1 MDNRSLAFHGLAI
14 KRHADAAA
22 VASLTGLG
30 KDVVADVLARGVATG
45 RVVEVRDAYSLTP
58 LARVALQAGYDK
70 HFADLRQDD
79 AFVAAYFAFEKVN
92 PELKGIITDWQTMDV
107 LGERR
112 ANDHSDQ
119 AYDNKVIDRLSALHE
134 RAEPVFAGLAR
145 GLPRL
150 AIYARKL
157 EAALDKAE
165 DGGIEWVSDI
175 HRESY
180 HTVWFELH
188 EELLRIM
195 GRTREE

>member
-92 PELKGIITDWQTMDV
+92 PEREG
-107 LGERR
+107 
-112 ANDHSDQ
+112 H
-119 AYDNKVIDRLSALHE
+119 HH
-134 RAEPVFAGLAR
+134 
-145 GLPRL
+145 RL
-150 AIYARKL
+150 ADDGCAR
-157 EAALDKAE
+157 
-165 DGGIEWVSDI
+165 
-175 HRESY
+175 
-180 HTVWFELH
+180 
-188 EELLRIM
+188 
-195 GRTREE
+195 RTPGQRPFRPDL